1 MNAPVEVLEFL
12 AEEIRIGGFRKFDH
26 LHYREFQLIIY
37 SGERLIIGLDVEAL
51 YDAPFMKC
59 WLERPD
65 FVELYTKEGRVDHKT
80 KLNLARW
87 ALSKALA
94 DALREVDRTVLV
106 YTRDEPLGDYN
117 SQVFL
122 DGELLMLMF
131 PNVTYGI
138 FGQR

>member
-12 AEEIRIGGFRKFDH
+12 EKEIRVGGFRIFDH

-37 SGERLIIGLDVEAL
+37 SGERVTIGLDVEAL

-59 WLERPD
+59 WLEKHD
-65 FVELYTKEGRVDHKT
+65 FAALYTKDGNVNQKT

-94 DALREVDRTVLV
+94 DAIREVDCTVPV
-106 YTRDEPLGDYN
+106 YTRDEPLGDNN

-122 DGELLMLMF
+122 EGELMF
-131 PNVTYGI
+131 SNVTY
-138 FGQR
+138 